1 MVTGMLE
8 VFSIDVYALLDPA
21 ATLAFVTPLVAN
33 NFDVLRDISI
43 EQF

>member
-1 MVTGMLE
+1 MFKI
-8 VFSIDVYALLDPA
+8 FSINTYALLDPA